1 MYAPKLLSP
10 MEINA
15 KRTYYTYIYKY
26 IIYIYIHPIMNNES
40 LDLWVPRLEVK
51 FRPVRDLEVAGIATM
66 KSGKLGV
73 FGGR

>member
-1 MYAPKLLSP
+1 
-10 MEINA
+10 
-15 KRTYYTYIYKY
+15 
-26 IIYIYIHPIMNNES
+26 MNNNET

-73 FGGR
+73 FGGRLSVLVMSGS

>member
-1 MYAPKLLSP
+1 

-26 IIYIYIHPIMNNES
+26 IYIYPIMNNET

>member
-1 MYAPKLLSP
+1 MQK
-10 MEINA
+10 EHIIH
-15 KRTYYTYIYKY
+15 TYTNIY